1 MALLHHCDGFSQ
13 TRSAL
18 PPPPHLPTPPARAK
32 PWAPL
37 DWAPGPRARWRQGPL
52 AARPG
57 PGNHP
62 TNPQTT
68 QALGRYLA
76 QEPPG
81 DLQDTFT

>member
-1 MALLHHCDGFSQ
+1 MALHHHCDGFSQ

-18 PPPPHLPTPPARAK
+18 PPPPPTRPPHPPGLSPGRL
-32 PWAPL
+32 WI
-37 DWAPGPRARWRQGPL
+37 GPRARGPGGAKAL
-52 AARPG
+52 GRRPG

-68 QALGRYLA
+68 QAFGRYLA